1 MDSFVSTYTK
11 RRAVYETYAG
21 TFSQKHLYYK
31 IAIGIVMV
39 F

>member
-1 MDSFVSTYTK
+1 MESLVSTYTK
-11 RRAVYETYAG
+11 RHAVYETYAG
-21 TFSQKHLYYK
+21 TFSQKHLHYK